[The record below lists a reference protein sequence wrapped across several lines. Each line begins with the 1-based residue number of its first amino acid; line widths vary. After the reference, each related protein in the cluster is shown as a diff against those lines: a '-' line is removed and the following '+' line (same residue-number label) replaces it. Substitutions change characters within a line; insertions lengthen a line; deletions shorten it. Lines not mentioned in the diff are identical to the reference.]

1 VDRHVCNT
9 AGIVDSGH
17 GSTGKL
23 CMLGARS
30 AGGSRVRTVDDDNRL
45 WINLSGKSSAGGKYL
60 YGNGADRQAAA
71 RYYSAVIRGR
81 PCRVAWFVELN
92 DDDTAAA
99 ASIERCHARARCGH
113 SVGSGTPLLRLPRSR
128 RDRQLALPAGN
139 SRADTDDGHNSA
151 GHCPETRRSPLP
163 RSSPPGE
170 DPQKPARRGPT
181 TEIQVT
187 VTAGDH
193 SRCADAPRV
202 ARIAEYERLTVV
214 QCTRSAAHRS
224 SGSGARRGW

>member
-92 DDDTAAA
+92 DDDTAAV
-99 ASIERCHARARCGH
+99 ASTEDVADCTARADAQVRAVLQGVMAQQR
-113 SVGSGTPLLRLPRSR
+113 SATVASGYVA
-128 RDRQLALPAGN
+128 ALSPEVKAN
-139 SRADTDDGHNSA
+139 CWAIAESA
-151 GHCPETRRSPLP
+151 GH
-163 RSSPPGE
+163 
-170 DPQKPARRGPT
+170 D
-181 TEIQVT
+181 
-187 VTAGDH
+187 
-193 SRCADAPRV
+193 
-202 ARIAEYERLTVV
+202 
-214 QCTRSAAHRS
+214 
-224 SGSGARRGW
+224 GWG